1 MLSRLPDDEVL
12 PAVASVVEAVM
23 DMQNKSG
30 PYARPTAWASTKV
43 DTAPHEWHRAWS
55 NGHARRVAMVV
66 LSKSTGAGAPE
77 RSWADVKVVFD
88 KKKTSSDP
96 ERVEK
101 KTKIYGM
108 SRRDPTLS
116 GKLSSSLKDDAWT
129 EEDEVWDGLGLG
141 KWDYAEATELAKY
154 ATGRRFKNYIEEAH
168 EGVISNQKVE
178 HGATLVAKYKGIR
191 FYDEDAGEG
200 SYYRIRADLFS
211 WAGKRRGGWLAT
223 CDEMPSGD
231 PSEDPVE
238 DIERSDEYDPEVYI
252 INGTLHDMITA
263 ADQAPGVVVEA
274 RDEEEEE
281 EEEEE

>member
-1 MLSRLPDDEVL
+1 
-12 PAVASVVEAVM
+12 
-23 DMQNKSG
+23 
-30 PYARPTAWASTKV
+30 
-43 DTAPHEWHRAWS
+43 
-55 NGHARRVAMVV
+55 MVV

-77 RSWADVKVVFD
+77 RNWADVKVVYD
-88 KKKTSSDP
+88 KKKTSSNP

-116 GKLSSSLKDDAWT
+116 SKLSSSLKDDAWT
-129 EEDEVWDGLGLG
+129 EEGGVWDGLGLS

-168 EGVISNQKVE
+168 DGVISNQKVE

-200 SYYRIRADLFS
+200 TYYRIRADLFS

-223 CDEMPSGD
+223 CDEVPSGG

-238 DIERSDEYDPEVYI
+238 DIERPDE
-252 INGTLHDMITA
+252 
-263 ADQAPGVVVEA
+263 
-274 RDEEEEE
+274 
-281 EEEEE
+281 

>member
-1 MLSRLPDDEVL
+1 
-12 PAVASVVEAVM
+12 
-23 DMQNKSG
+23 
-30 PYARPTAWASTKV
+30 
-43 DTAPHEWHRAWS
+43 
-55 NGHARRVAMVV
+55 MVV

-77 RSWADVKVVFD
+77 RNWADVKVVYD
-88 KKKTSSDP
+88 KKKTSSNP

-116 GKLSSSLKDDAWT
+116 GKLSSSFKDDAWA

-141 KWDYAEATELAKY
+141 KWDYAGATELAKY
-154 ATGRRFKNYIEEAH
+154 ATGRRFKNYIGEAH
-168 EGVISNQKVE
+168 DGVISNQKVE

-200 SYYRIRADLFS
+200 TYYRIRADLLS

-238 DIERSDEYDPEVYI
+238 DTERSDEYDPEVYI

-281 EEEEE
+281 EEKEEEE